1 MPYHSSFPH
10 QTGWQFPTGTC
21 LKTGA
26 SNARVIWKNHD
37 FRPISRFISQMM
49 QDTAITAPKL
59 SNGTSLN
66 DLQWPFQ
73 GHDYSTSNNLKMVQH
88 TAILTM
94 ADQWNAIS
102 ISRVR
107 GPAATLLRNNL
118 RQVVL
123 FSTVISLKFV
133 HTLPNTFSWSLIPEK
148 FLSYFYKISW
158 IFM

>member
-1 MPYHSSFPH
+1 MAISDGDLP
-10 QTGWQFPTGTC
+10 
-21 LKTGA
+21 
-26 SNARVIWKNHD
+26 KNGGIKCKGD
-37 FRPISRFISQMM
+37 MKKSRFSTNISFVSQMM